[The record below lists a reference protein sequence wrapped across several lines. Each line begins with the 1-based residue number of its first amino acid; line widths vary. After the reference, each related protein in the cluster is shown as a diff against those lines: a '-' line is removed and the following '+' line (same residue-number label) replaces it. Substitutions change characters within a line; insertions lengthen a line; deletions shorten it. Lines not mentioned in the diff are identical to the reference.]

1 MMRNKEEIIKYLN
14 ALKVVKTMGKVNK
27 NSKVLFLSDADT
39 EINKKYLISALKQ
52 TNASFKHIQI
62 KGAKTHGAEMD
73 SKIANEMKSVDLVIG
88 LTKSNITHTKA
99 RKDAQAKGVH
109 IIALPES
116 HENNFFLANG
126 WKCDFKKIKP
136 KIEKLAKALTKAN
149 RARVYSDDGTDVEM
163 SIKNRNGRA
172 ITGFSNSKDI
182 SAGYCLEASLAP
194 VEGTANGRIVVN
206 TSVPGVCLIKK
217 RNIEI
222 TIKDGFAI
230 KITGGQEAKIFKN
243 LLKKFNDSKV
253 YNLGELGVGM
263 NPECTIDGTMC
274 SDESVWG
281 AIQLALGTSFY
292 IGGTIKAAAHYDTIV
307 TNANLELD
315 GKLIFRNKDL
325 LI

>member
-1 MMRNKEEIIKYLN
+1 MIKKEKLKYIN
-14 ALKVVKTMGKVNK
+14 ALKVVKLLGKVKK
-27 NSKVLFLSDADT
+27 NSKVLLLSDAET

-52 TNASFKHIQI
+52 TKASFKHIQI
-62 KGAKTHGAEMD
+62 EVAITHGAEMD
-73 SKIANEMKSVDLVIG
+73 SKIANEMESVDLVIG

-99 RKDAQAKGVH
+99 RKDAQSKGVH
-109 IIALPES
+109 VIALPES

-149 RARVYSDDGTDVEM
+149 RARVYSNDGTDVEM
-163 SIKNRNGRA
+163 SIENRNGRA

-194 VEGTANGRIVVN
+194 VEGTANGRIIVN

-217 RNIEI
+217 KNIEI
-222 TIKDGFAI
+222 TIKDGFAT
-230 KITGGQEAKIFKN
+230 KITGGEEAEIFKN
-243 LLKKFNDSKV
+243 LLKKFNDRNV

-274 SDESVWG
+274 SDESVYG
-281 AIQLALGTSFY
+281 AIQLALGTSIY
-292 IGGTIKAAAHYDTIV
+292 IGGTVKAAAHYDTIV

-315 GKLIFRNKDL
+315 GKLVFKNRDL